1 APTPRVGAA
10 CQHGITSRYSLSPHA
25 LAPLRP
31 ANPGRHPATALTAG
45 KAGNDKAIYMFP
57 YIFIAV
63 F

>member
-1 APTPRVGAA
+1 VGAA
-10 CQHGITSRYSLSPHA
+10 CQHAIASRYFLSPHS
-25 LAPLRP
+25 LAPRNSVHPNRRP
-31 ANPGRHPATALTAG
+31 VIAMTAG